1 MGSPVTAYVLR
12 NGRQI
17 AVEPVEVK
25 GLRPMKR
32 RWTRAFALM
41 PLKETA
47 SMFGAMNQPKAMV
60 ATVLRYQAWRAR
72 GKPFALSNALL
83 AKYGVHRNTKYRALA
98 EFEAA
103 GLIQVER
110 RGRRAPMI
118 TLL

>member
-1 MGSPVTAYVLR
+1 MNFVVR
-12 NGRQI
+12 NGRKI

-60 ATVLRYQAWRAR
+60 ATVLCYQAWKAK

-83 AKYGVHRNTKYRALA
+83 ARYGVHRNTKYRALT
-98 EFEAA
+98 ELEAA
-103 GLIQVER
+103 GLIRLER
-110 RGRRAPMI
+110 RGKQALRI